1 MLTKQHSPTAKRIN
15 SWGFFFLKTERKK
28 KLLFTEI
35 SFNKV

>member
-15 SWGFFFLKTERKK
+15 SCFKKKTERKK